1 MERSATYTL
10 QGAMLVTLP
19 SELPAH
25 AQMPVRHEL
34 QFDAHGRV
42 VSTLTTSLQEP
53 NGDDWPP
60 ILPNY
65 KC

>member
-1 MERSATYTL
+1 
-10 QGAMLVTLP
+10 MLVTL
-19 SELPAH
+19 LLGTRPAH